1 MKHLRKYIRNI
12 LLESSMKPVAG
23 LKSEGLAIW
32 HMFSSRI
39 RQNRHYILLYNIE
52 DLIQNTSFVIG
63 QINRQFGEEN
73 LDFYLEKEFKNLM
86 IDSSIAAI
94 IINPPNWPCNG
105 AHVVEVAAGW
115 KGYGPTIYDLA
126 MSISPNGLIADRREV
141 SKKAQSVWKHYF
153 ENQRPEIEIKM
164 LDSHD
169 QQWTPEKEDD
179 CLPSINSKS
188 GYGMYARA
196 VPRQRWELD
205 PMNYSYNTDYA
216 LGHFKELTNIH
227 DERINKQLPELKD
240 YFNKE
245 SRVHEIIW
253 EFFEY
258 VKTKRRDL

>member
-32 HMFSSRI
+32 HLLSSRI
-39 RQNRHYILLYNIE
+39 RQNRHYILLYSIE
-52 DLIQNTSFVIG
+52 DLINNATYVTSRI
-63 QINRQFGEEN
+63 IEQFGEEN

-216 LGHFKELTNIH
+216 LGSFKELVNIH
-227 DERINKQLPELKD
+227 NERIKELPQLEK
-240 YFNKE
+240 YFSKE
-245 SRVHEIIW
+245 SYHREVIW
-253 EFFEY
+253 DFFEY

>member
-1 MKHLRKYIRNI
+1 MKHLRKYIRSL
-12 LLESSMKPVAG
+12 LLESSAKLVAG

-32 HMFSSRI
+32 HMFSSNIQR
-39 RQNRHYILLYNIE
+39 NRHYILLYNIE
-52 DLIQNTSFVIG
+52 ELIEKSSFVISK
-63 QINRQFGEEN
+63 IIEQFGEEN
-73 LDFYLEKEFKNLM
+73 LGFYLEKEFKNLM

-94 IINPPNWPCNG
+94 IINPTRWPCNG
-105 AHVVEVAAGW
+105 ANVVNVAVGW

-126 MSISPNGLIADRREV
+126 MSISPNGLIADRNEV
-141 SKKAQSVWKHYF
+141 SKKAQGVWKYYF
-153 ENQRPEIEIKM
+153 ENPRPEIEIKM
-164 LDSHD
+164 LDSQYH
-169 QQWTPEKEDD
+169 QWTPEQEDD
-179 CLPSINSKS
+179 CLPSVNSKT
-188 GYGMYARA
+188 GYGLYARA
-196 VPRQRWELD
+196 VPKERWEKD